1 VVGVDDLVP
10 LLEVADVGAFD
21 VLGAGLDRLF

>member
-10 LLEVADVGAFD
+10 LLEIANVDGVFLEDLVNG
-21 VLGAGLDRLF
+21 GLV

>member
-10 LLEVADVGAFD
+10 LLEVADVLD
-21 VLGAGLDRLF
+21 VRLEHLVHGGLV

>member
-10 LLEVADVGAFD
+10 LLEVADIGN
-21 VLGAGLDRLF
+21 VLLEACLQRLI

>member
-10 LLEVADVGAFD
+10 LLEVADVDAVD
-21 VLGAGLDRLF
+21 VLGACLDRLF